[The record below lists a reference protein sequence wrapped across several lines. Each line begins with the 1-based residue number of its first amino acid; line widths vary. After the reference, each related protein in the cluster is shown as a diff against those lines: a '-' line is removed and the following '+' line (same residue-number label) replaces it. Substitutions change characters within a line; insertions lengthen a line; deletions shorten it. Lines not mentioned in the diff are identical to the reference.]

1 MSQSP
6 SGLSVDGFGDED
18 RTPKVP
24 LETQIATLEPYVPN
38 NGEDEQKYANV
49 SKSQAEVYQQI
60 FMQAR
65 RLNYNISDLEVV
77 LVGQRNQGRS
87 SLLQTIIGVPLV
99 LGRTRRTFHFHL
111 VNDPS
116 STTPR
121 YLIKENF
128 KETPVDLEHLQAEL
142 TKRNRARN
150 DAFTVI
156 IESNWGFDMTIIDT
170 PAIRSLED
178 LAVWA
183 RPAMTGT
190 ANRFLVAVE
199 AAKPIKD
206 LQVLQWLKHFDPS
219 WSRSMLVLTGF
230 DRFISSFQANPRN
243 ALFHFAELQSAPCF
257 WTTLPS
263 AELAKDCA
271 LDTALFKKRVWQ
283 HYKRD
288 LESLRMLDLDYS
300 ANAGKVGVYNFR
312 LHLSELFQTDL
323 HRHIPELT
331 RSFESAISQDERKVA
346 ASNDAINAWH
356 IDNIRAHA
364 TIYTTTWLH
373 HMDAL
378 LKGSLSGSPSKNGQS
393 LEEEIADFARW
404 DNTDLLSFQGAVDG
418 ETTLNASHRP
428 SKAGSAMAALYP
440 TVAQTPNA
448 RLKLY
453 GAPQLLRLLEEFRL
467 FAVKLEMPAVD
478 SHELIGS
485 LDSAWAASEI
495 ARRKVESQF
504 VPLLDHLMSRAF
516 FIMRKIT
523 PICDQVSEQRINPK
537 LLSEKSPSEDRPS
550 PASHAAVNA
559 LVSQKKFPAFSTFL
573 RQSYLAS
580 QAEARSLCHNKSK
593 DEFCSSLTIYW
604 ELTGGIDPV
613 DMSKDPAE
621 RFKHIEQ
628 VAKSIYVKLK
638 ERLIE
643 AFILNVQTYFLT
655 PAAVLKFSKTV
666 AANVATL
673 SDSSIKDMFL
683 IDQVKANHQSDIRST
698 NSELASIKEMQTTF
712 LTKLVPALTN

>member
-1 MSQSP
+1 MAQSP
-6 SGLSVDGFGDED
+6 SGLSMDGFGDED
-18 RTPKVP
+18 KTPKVP
-24 LETQIATLEPYVPN
+24 LETQIATLEPYVPSN
-38 NGEDEQKYANV
+38 AEDEQQYLNA

-87 SLLQTIIGVPLV
+87 SLLQAILGVPLV

-111 VNDPS
+111 VNAPS
-116 STTPR
+116 ATTPR
-121 YLIKENF
+121 YLLKENF
-128 KETPVDLEHLQAEL
+128 KETPVDLELLQGEL

-150 DAFTVI
+150 DPFTVL
-156 IESNWGFDMTIIDT
+156 IEYNWGFDMTIIDT
-170 PAIRSLED
+170 PAIRSLDE

-230 DRFISSFQANPRN
+230 DRFLSSFQANPRN
-243 ALFHFAELQSAPCF
+243 ALFHFAELEKAPCF
-257 WTTLPS
+257 WTTLPT
-263 AELAKDCA
+263 AELSKDCA
-271 LDTALFKKRVWQ
+271 LDTALFKRRVWQ

-288 LESLRMLDLDYS
+288 LEALRMLDLDYS
-300 ANAGKVGVYNFR
+300 ANSSKIGVYNFR
-312 LHLSELFQTDL
+312 LHLNSLFQTDL

-331 RSFESAISQDERKVA
+331 RSFESAITQDERKVSTSNA
-346 ASNDAINAWH
+346 AITEWH

-364 TIYTTTWLH
+364 TTYTATWLRF
-373 HMDAL
+373 MDSL

-404 DNTDLLSFQGAVDG
+404 DNSDLLSFQGAVDG
-418 ETTLNASHRP
+418 ETTINSIVHT
-428 SKAGSAMAALYP
+428 SKSSNNLTSIYP
-440 TVAQTPNA
+440 TVAHTPNA
-448 RLKLY
+448 KLKLY

-467 FAVKLEMPAVD
+467 FATKLEMPVVD

-495 ARRKVESQF
+495 ARRKVETQF

-537 LLSEKSPSEDRPS
+537 LLAGKDVSEDRPQS
-550 PASHAAVNA
+550 ASHTASDA

-580 QAEARSLCHNKSK
+580 QSEARSLCHSKSK

-621 RFKHIEQ
+621 RFKHVEK

-655 PAAVLKFSKTV
+655 PAAVLKFSKSV

-673 SDSSIKDMFL
+673 NDGAIKDMFQ
-683 IDQVKANHQSDIRST
+683 IDQIKANHQSDIKAT
-698 NSELASIKEMQTTF
+698 NSELTSIKEMQTTF
-712 LTKLVPALTN
+712 LTKLVPALKN

>member
-1 MSQSP
+1 M
-6 SGLSVDGFGDED
+6 DGFGDD
-18 RTPKVP
+18 DKLPKVS
-24 LETQIATLEPYVPN
+24 LETQIATLEPYEPN
-38 NGEDEQKYANV
+38 NGEDVQQYLNV

-87 SLLQTIIGVPLV
+87 SLLQAILGVPLV
-99 LGRTRRTFHFHL
+99 LGRTRRVFHFHL

-116 STTPR
+116 ATTPR
-121 YLIKENF
+121 YLLKENF
-128 KETPVDLEHLQAEL
+128 KETPLDLEQLQTEL

-150 DAFTVI
+150 DTFTVL
-156 IESNWGFDMTIIDT
+156 IENNWGFDMTIIDT
-170 PAIRSLED
+170 PAIRSLEE
-178 LAVWA
+178 LAIWA

-190 ANRFLVAVE
+190 ANRFLIAVE

-230 DRFISSFQANPRN
+230 DRFLSSFQANPRN
-243 ALFHFAELQSAPCF
+243 ALFHFAELENAPCF

-263 AELAKDCA
+263 AELSKDCA
-271 LDTALFKKRVWQ
+271 LDTALFKRRVWQ
-283 HYKRD
+283 HSKRD

-300 ANAGKVGVYNFR
+300 ANSPKIGIYNFR
-312 LHLSELFQTDL
+312 LHLNTLFQTDL

-331 RSFESAISQDERKVA
+331 RSFEFAIAQDERKVT
-346 ASNDAINAWH
+346 ASNAAISDWH

-364 TIYTTTWLH
+364 TIYTTTWLR

-378 LKGSLSGSPSKNGQS
+378 LKGSLSGSPSKNGQT
-393 LEEEIADFARW
+393 LEEEIADFGRW

-418 ETTLNASHRP
+418 ETSLNAISHHP
-428 SKAGSAMAALYP
+428 KHGKGIASIYP
-440 TVAQTPNA
+440 TAAQTPNTQV
-448 RLKLY
+448 KLY

-467 FAVKLEMPAVD
+467 FSMKLEMPAVD

-495 ARRKVESQF
+495 ARRKVETQF

-516 FIMRKIT
+516 FIMRKMT
-523 PICDQVSEQRINPK
+523 PICDQVSEQRLNPK
-537 LLSEKSPSEDRPS
+537 LLAAKDISEDRPYS
-550 PASHAAVNA
+550 ALHSGSDA

-580 QAEARSLCHNKSK
+580 QAEARTLCHSKSK

-621 RFKHIEQ
+621 RFKHVEQ
-628 VAKSIYVKLK
+628 VAKTIYVKLK

-643 AFILNVQTYFLT
+643 AFILNVQTHFLT
-655 PAAVLKFSKTV
+655 PAAVLKFSKSV
-666 AANVATL
+666 AASVATL
-673 SDSSIKDMFL
+673 NDGSIKDMFQ
-683 IDQVKANHQSDIRST
+683 IEQVKANHQSDIKAT
-698 NSELASIKEMQTTF
+698 NTDLSSIKDMQTTF
-712 LTKLVPALTN
+712 LTKLVPALKN